1 MFWLHWQNWRWHLL
15 SLSCLFW
22 KLVWP
27 VHVYL
32 ILLRNFN
39 GYVGSLVR
47 CACVARK
54 KHLLTWKIVNLCF
67 SLYIVISYLSFIGI
81 ESAKKKGNACTNQ
94 TCHFSSGF
102 LVSFCLKCVSA
113 VFVFTKLP
121 VLVQLKSNRS
131 KNMPFLAALLKVN
144 NKISI

>member
-47 CACVARK
+47 CAYVARK

-67 SLYIVISYLSFIGI
+67 SLYIVISFLSFIGI
-81 ESAKKKGNACTNQ
+81 ESAKKKGNACTKLVISVQDFWYRFVWNVFLPCLYSLNYLFLYSLNQ
-94 TCHFSSGF
+94 IEVRICPSLQHY
-102 LVSFCLKCVSA
+102 
-113 VFVFTKLP
+113 
-121 VLVQLKSNRS
+121 
-131 KNMPFLAALLKVN
+131 
-144 NKISI
+144 